1 MLNCVSAEPI
11 TSHRGEQET
20 CAIMF
25 TLFPD
30 PRRQHNDTGFGQ
42 WSTSF
47 LASFTFTSNMRS
59 LTEADVLS
67 SNRGD
72 LGEAEACL
80 NNSEE
85 ERVIAAT
92 QPCISVWN
100 RQECIDLRPSEE
112 THKWTGLPF
121 VGNREHALDQPRELG
136 YFQRNVA
143 KKRPNRSQ
151 SQITTP
157 CRVRTSAFQIIQK
170 RSQKGRL

>member
-20 CAIMF
+20 CAIIF

-72 LGEAEACL
+72 LENRLPRFPCNGQPGSNAQDELSTLLAE
-80 NNSEE
+80 
-85 ERVIAAT
+85 V
-92 QPCISVWN
+92 
-100 RQECIDLRPSEE
+100 
-112 THKWTGLPF
+112 GF
-121 VGNREHALDQPRELG
+121 VEVKSLFTFYPRE
-136 YFQRNVA
+136 
-143 KKRPNRSQ
+143 
-151 SQITTP
+151 
-157 CRVRTSAFQIIQK
+157 
-170 RSQKGRL
+170 

>member
-1 MLNCVSAEPI
+1 MLDRISAESTTPR
-11 TSHRGEQET
+11 SREQDSY
-20 CAIMF
+20 AIIF
-25 TLFPD
+25 TLLPD
-30 PRRQHNDTGFGQ
+30 PRRQHDHSGFGQ

-47 LASFTFTSNMRS
+47 LAPLPFTSNMRS

-112 THKWTGLPF
+112 THKWTGQRLLPEPGELLQSGVLVVRKPVWAKQLSEDAF
-121 VGNREHALDQPRELG
+121 GLPDRVAGHRRECLHAHWR
-136 YFQRNVA
+136 A
-143 KKRPNRSQ
+143 
-151 SQITTP
+151 
-157 CRVRTSAFQIIQK
+157 
-170 RSQKGRL
+170 

>member
-1 MLNCVSAEPI
+1 MPNCVSAEPI
-11 TSHRGEQET
+11 PSHRGEQET
-20 CAIMF
+20 YAIIF

-72 LGEAEACL
+72 LGDAEACL
-80 NNSEE
+80 DNREE

-92 QPCISVWN
+92 QPCIWVWDS
-100 RQECIDLRPSEE
+100 QECIDL
-112 THKWTGLPF
+112 
-121 VGNREHALDQPRELG
+121 
-136 YFQRNVA
+136 
-143 KKRPNRSQ
+143 
-151 SQITTP
+151 TP
-157 CRVRTSAFQIIQK
+157 M
-170 RSQKGRL
+170 